1 MKKEKTQSPRQLTVI
16 YRAAPHIVIT
26 LLLFAV
32 FAWTMYLN
40 FTDTTGMIGF
50 FTAPVLLIVA
60 ISLIATAVGW
70 FVLAAKSSTRRH
82 KLIYAGGALVTL
94 MPIIVTS
101 ALIFTDIRLDQ
112 EAEMRAK
119 TPISLSEARGLV
131 ESCRVET
138 IHRYNGGTMRLNEYT
153 PVIPG
158 GDSRPERRTYDVAYY
173 DELLALA
180 RRKDVEDRCG
190 FVPTY
195 DIERTKKPVLN
206 KWITR
211 AEAEAIMDK
220 CLWNTDLYEDS
231 RYLKS
236 SEYPVEPMTT
246 GILLNQR
253 LSVWN
258 DDTES
263 RITLVR
269 VDEETAAA
277 LKQKDKS
284 CFDRQIEQ
292 WKSAR

>member
-1 MKKEKTQSPRQLTVI
+1 MKKEKTKSPRQLTVI

-40 FTDTTGMIGF
+40 FTDTTGMAGL

-70 FVLAAKSSTRRH
+70 FVLAAKSSTRKYRF
-82 KLIYAGGALVTL
+82 IYIGGALVTL
-94 MPIIVTS
+94 MPIIVTT
-101 ALIFTDIRLDQ
+101 ALIFTDMRLEQ
-112 EAEMRAK
+112 EAEKRAT
-119 TPISLSEARGLV
+119 TPISLSEARSLV

-138 IHRYNGGTMRLNEYT
+138 IHRYDGGTMQLNELT
-153 PVIPG
+153 PIIPG
-158 GDSRPERRTYDVAYY
+158 GDSRPERRTYDVVHY

-195 DIERTKKPVLN
+195 DIERARKPALN

-211 AEAEAIMDK
+211 AEAETIMGK

-236 SEYPVEPMTT
+236 SEFPAEPMTT

-263 RITLVR
+263 RITIVR
-269 VDEETAAA
+269 ADEETKVA
-277 LKQKDKS
+277 LKQKDKA
-284 CFDRQIEQ
+284 CLDRQIEQ